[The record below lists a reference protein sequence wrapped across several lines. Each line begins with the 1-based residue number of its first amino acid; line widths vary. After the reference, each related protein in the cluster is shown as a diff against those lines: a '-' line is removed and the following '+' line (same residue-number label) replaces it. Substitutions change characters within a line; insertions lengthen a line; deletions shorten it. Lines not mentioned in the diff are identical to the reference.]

1 MSDEQRMFELLAT
14 AEQHDEMTLSFA
26 SENPEIK
33 LVKQMVMLGLLE
45 DVTVMFGGRIVRLT
59 ARGLQALAQAC
70 AAGVETINWIQAE
83 QRPVHFQQ
91 TIHGTA
97 NTQVGDHNTMHVHVA
112 GTPADQLLKQLAE
125 LRSLVDTLPEEDRE
139 EARSTLYR
147 AEQAAKKGL
156 MERVQTYGPTL
167 MTLAT
172 GTVEFAS
179 KVKALFG
186 L

>member
-1 MSDEQRMFELLAT
+1 MSDEQRMYQLLET

-33 LVKQMVMLGLLE
+33 LVKQMVMLGFLE
-45 DVTVMFGGRIVRLT
+45 DVTVMFGGRVVKLT
-59 ARGLQALAQAC
+59 AKGLQALAQAR
-70 AAGVETINWIQAE
+70 ASGVQSISLLQKNQPIQ
-83 QRPVHFQQ
+83 FSQ
-91 TIHGTA
+91 TVHGTA
-97 NTQVGDHNTMHVHVA
+97 NTQVGDHNTMNVHVA

-125 LRSLVDTLPEEDRE
+125 LRALVDTLPEEDRE
-139 EARSTLYR
+139 EARSTLDR
-147 AEQAAKKGL
+147 AEQAAKKGM

-167 MTLAT
+167 MALAT
-172 GTVEFAS
+172 GTVEFAT